1 MNNLLSALG
10 AERERIEQA
19 IGNLEQGMYHLGAQ
33 TQPGSKV
40 IPIRRDIL
48 ASDEDREAADLAYD
62 VWLSNGCRG
71 ASPEE
76 AVMTAV
82 RQSSTRTTAGLFLMP
97 KRKSS
102 PQPFAATRFHST

>member
-19 IGNLEQGMYHLGAQ
+19 IRNLENEMHLQ
-33 TQPGSKV
+33 SDSKV

-76 AVMTAV
+76 AVITAV

-102 PQPFAATRFHST
+102 PQPFAATRFHSN